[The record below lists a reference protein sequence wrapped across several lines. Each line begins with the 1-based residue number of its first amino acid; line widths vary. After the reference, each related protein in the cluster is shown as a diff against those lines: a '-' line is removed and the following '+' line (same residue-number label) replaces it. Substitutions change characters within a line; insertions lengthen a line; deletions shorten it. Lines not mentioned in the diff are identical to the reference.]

1 MQAIERIR
9 AALKHLKDVPGS
21 LKTGLGIDE
30 YRAACRPVAM
40 SEVLSH
46 ITALEAEN
54 ERLKDLA
61 DSEGSR
67 AVEYLR
73 RARNVEAEVERLRK
87 NADRMREALTFY
99 AQGEHFHFDRA
110 AWDTVSGE
118 PQNYWCDE
126 EGTATVE
133 DGTIAKLAI
142 DAEMKGTP

>member
-9 AALKHLKDVPGS
+9 SALNKHHAAKTLAEAWMLTDEIEDALSIES
-21 LKTGLGIDE
+21 LN
-30 YRAACRPVAM
+30 
-40 SEVLSH
+40 EVLAH
-46 ITALEAEN
+46 IDALTAEN
-54 ERLKDLA
+54 
-61 DSEGSR
+61 
-67 AVEYLR
+67 
-73 RARNVEAEVERLRK
+73 ERLRK

>member
-73 RARNVEAEVERLRK
+73 RARNVEAEVELLRK